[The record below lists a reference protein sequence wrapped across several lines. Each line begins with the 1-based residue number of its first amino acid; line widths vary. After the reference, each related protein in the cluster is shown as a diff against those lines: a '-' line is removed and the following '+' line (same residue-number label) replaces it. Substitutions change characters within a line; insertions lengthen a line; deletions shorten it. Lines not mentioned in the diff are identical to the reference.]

1 MSFWLL
7 VVVQWLHVFCG
18 IFWFGSR
25 LVVTLILLP
34 TMRRVPQVKQR
45 EFLGELVRHF
55 VRVEP
60 GLGVATLVLG
70 FLRGTVFGQVIG
82 FDVAF
87 GTPYGL
93 TWTTALVLGVAI
105 AILGGLVGSN
115 FVKLRAIPV
124 ANDGSSQVAF
134 ERQLDKTQ
142 MYSRL
147 SLVFFLVIFSCMIL
161 MRFGY

>member
-1 MSFWLL
+1 MSVWLL

-34 TMRRVPQVKQR
+34 TMRRVPQAKQR
-45 EFLGELVRHF
+45 DFLGELVRHF

-60 GLGVATLVLG
+60 LLGIATLVLG

-82 FDVAF
+82 LDVAF
-87 GTPYGL
+87 GTTYGL
-93 TWTTALVLGVAI
+93 TWTVALVLGVAI

-115 FVKLRAIPV
+115 FVKSQAIPI
-124 ANDGSSQVAF
+124 ADDGSSQVAF
-134 ERQLDKTQ
+134 DRQLATTQ

-147 SLVFFLVIFSCMIL
+147 SLALFLVIFSCMIL